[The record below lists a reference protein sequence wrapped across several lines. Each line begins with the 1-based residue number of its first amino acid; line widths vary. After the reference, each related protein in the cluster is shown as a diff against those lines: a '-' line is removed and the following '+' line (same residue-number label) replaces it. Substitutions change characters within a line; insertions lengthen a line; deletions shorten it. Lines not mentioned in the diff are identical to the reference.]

1 MNSKRGYWQ
10 ERASMSGQ
18 QRMAMLNAV
27 LRQMMRVSIGILF
40 LIVLVHFQGYVAGN
54 AEQMVPNHFP
64 LN

>member
-1 MNSKRGYWQ
+1 
-10 ERASMSGQ
+10 MSGQ

-27 LRQMMRVSIGILF
+27 LRQMRKVSIGILF